1 MRHPPNTTRESN
13 VSASDVL
20 DDLTSRGLVHDSTDP
35 TELRNHLDAGVRVYH
50 GIDPTAPSLHV
61 GNLIGVLAMRRFQM
75 AGHTP
80 FLLVGG
86 ATGMVGDPSG
96 RSDERN
102 LLDVETLEA
111 NVAGI
116 RAQLERLVDFDD
128 GARLVNNLDW
138 TSPISLIE
146 FLRDVGKHVTVN
158 QMVAKESVRARM
170 AAETGI
176 SFTEF
181 SYMLLQAFDFWWL
194 HDNEGV
200 TMQVGGSDQWGN
212 ITAGIDLVRRRSGAS
227 AHGLTWPLITRA
239 DGAKFGKTAE
249 GTVWLDPDRTLPYE
263 FHQYFLR
270 VDDSDVARMLLQLTF
285 LSPAEI
291 DAVMAEHAGD
301 PAARVAQA
309 QLADA
314 VTTLVHG
321 AEASRAAALAGQA
334 LFGSGALSAEMLGA
348 LQGVVPETALAADVL
363 DGEEAVIDLLTL
375 TGLSPSRSDARRQL
389 AQGAVSINRDK
400 VQDSVVTRDA
410 AIGGRYLLLQRGKKA
425 RHLVTIEK
433 SADGG

>member
-1 MRHPPNTTRESN
+1 M
-13 VSASDVL
+13 SASDVL
-20 DDLTSRGLVHDSTDP
+20 GDLTSRGLVHDSTDP
-35 TELRNHLDAGVRVYH
+35 TELRNHLDGGVGVYH
-50 GIDPTAPSLHV
+50 GIDPTASSLHV

-116 RAQLERLVDFDD
+116 RSQLERLVDFDD

-138 TSPISLIE
+138 TSPVSLIE

-181 SYMLLQAFDFWWL
+181 TYMLLQAFDFWWL
-194 HDNEGV
+194 HENEGV

-249 GTVWLDPDRTLPYE
+249 GTVWLDPERTLPYE

-270 VDDSDVARMLLQLTF
+270 VDDADVARMLLQLTF
-285 LSPAEI
+285 LSPEEI
-291 DAVMAEHAGD
+291 EAVMVEHTRD
-301 PAARVAQA
+301 PAARVAQGR
-309 QLADA
+309 LADA
-314 VTTLVHG
+314 VTTVVHG
-321 AEASRAAALAGQA
+321 AGATRAAALAGQA
-334 LFGSGALSAEMLGA
+334 LFGSGELSAEMLGA
-348 LQGVVPETALAADVL
+348 LHGVVPETTLSAEVL
-363 DGEEAVIDLLTL
+363 DGDEAVVDLLTL

-389 AQGAVSINRDK
+389 AQGAVSINREK
-400 VQDSVVTRDA
+400 VQGGVVSRDA
-410 AIGGRYLLLQRGKKA
+410 TIGGRYLLLQRGKKA

-433 SADGG
+433 SARGG